1 MPMIKYSEFIWVT
14 IVIKSIFIPIGCSAL
29 LLSSYL
35 IGSTMSAIWIAK
47 IFKLPDPR
55 SYGSGNPGATNMARS
70 NHKVAA
76 LMTFILDICKGI
88 LSTGLAIMLGYS
100 QSFGF
105 ACGAMALL
113 GHIFPLFHD
122 FKGGKGA
129 ATYFGVVLVLNQT
142 CGLIAFLTW
151 SSTLLLFRNSGLS
164 AIITSI
170 ISPVIIS
177 YTPGMHKLTVPATAA
192 SLVIILVHRQNI
204 QALLSDWLAQPNQ
217 SSQ

>member
-1 MPMIKYSEFIWVT
+1 MLMIKYPKFGSVS
-14 IVIKSIFIPIGCSAL
+14 IVINTLAILISHSAL

-47 IFKLPDPR
+47 IFNLPDPR
-55 SYGSGNPGATNMARS
+55 SYGSRNPGATNMARG
-70 NHKVAA
+70 NNKLAA
-76 LMTFILDICKGI
+76 LLTFTLDICKGV
-88 LSTGLAIMLGYS
+88 LTAGLTIMLGYS
-100 QSFGF
+100 QTFGF

-151 SSTLLLFRNSGLS
+151 LSTLLVFRNSGLS

-177 YTPGMHKLTVPATAA
+177 YTPGMHKLTLPAAAA
-192 SLVIILVHRQNI
+192 SLLIILVHRQNVK
-204 QALLSDWLAQPNQ
+204 ALLGEWISQPKQ